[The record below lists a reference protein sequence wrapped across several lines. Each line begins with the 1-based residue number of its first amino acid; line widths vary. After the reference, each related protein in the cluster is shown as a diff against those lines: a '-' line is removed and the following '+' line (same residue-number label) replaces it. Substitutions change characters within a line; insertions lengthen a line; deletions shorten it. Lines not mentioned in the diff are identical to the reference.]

1 MDAASS
7 TSPQPGTGSSPTAGP
22 DLASILA
29 WMQQQQQQQQ
39 QLMQQSMQQQQ
50 MQMQQQQ
57 QQFLQS
63 MLAAQQQATVA
74 LLQQQAAPQGQPSAA
89 QLLTLS
95 SLGQLQPFAGKAS
108 TDGLAG
114 REWLARAEHYF
125 DAREAAL
132 NVQAAQSDGARLA
145 AARNALTDDALRWLL
160 ALPQQPSTWADF
172 RTKFI
177 ERFSS
182 VPAEQVREA
191 HLHRF
196 VEAARRLREKLS
208 AEGMQRYT
216 TVFLQHAGQVSA
228 TRMTDATK
236 RMLYAQGLPSKYAEL
251 VLTEDAKAQPPPLH
265 EIAQKVLAKATLK
278 AHATATIPGVATGAS
293 GSPPPTTMDID
304 AISLCATQFGVSR
317 DEAAAYL
324 EDTEGWQP
332 HDTDGKGAVASSSS
346 APPPGP
352 PPPTVEQILAAIDAR
367 YAGRGGKSNSQ
378 RRNVPAP
385 IRADVPQELA
395 EQRKQAGLC
404 VRCGVKKYE
413 GGKNGHNARTC
424 HAPVDRT
431 TSASD
436 GKRAAGL
443 F

>member
-1 MDAASS
+1 MDATSS
-7 TSPQPGTGSSPTAGP
+7 TSPQPGTSNPPAAGP
-22 DLASILA
+22 DLASMVA

-39 QLMQQSMQQQQ
+39 QQMQQYMQQQQ

-57 QQFLQS
+57 QQFLQT
-63 MLAAQQQATVA
+63 MLATQQQATAA

-114 REWLARAEHYF
+114 REWLASAEHYF
-125 DAREAAL
+125 AAREIAL
-132 NVQAAQSDGARLA
+132 NVQAPHGDAARLA
-145 AARNALTDDALRWLL
+145 TARNAFTDDALRWLL
-160 ALPQQPSTWADF
+160 ALPQPPATWAEF
-172 RTKFI
+172 RGQFT

-196 VEAARRLREKLS
+196 VEAARRIREKLS

-216 TVFLQHAGQVSA
+216 TVFLQHAGQISA
-228 TRMTDATK
+228 ARMTDATK
-236 RMLYAQGLPSKYAEL
+236 RTLYAQGLPSKYAEL

-265 EIAQKVLAKATLK
+265 EVAQKVLAKATLR
-278 AHATATIPGVATGAS
+278 AHATAAIPGAS
-293 GSPPPTTMDID
+293 PSSPHSPATMDID
-304 AISLCATQFGVSR
+304 AVSLCAVQFGVPR
-317 DEAAAYL
+317 EVAASYL
-324 EDTEGWQP
+324 EDAEGWQP
-332 HDTDGKGAVASSSS
+332 HDTASSSFTAPAPSTPATS
-346 APPPGP
+346 APPPSI
-352 PPPTVEQILAAIDAR
+352 EQLLAAMDAR
-367 YAGRGGKSNSQ
+367 YAGRGGKGNSQ

-385 IRADVPQELA
+385 IRADIPQELA

-413 GGKNGHNARTC
+413 GGMKGHNARTC
-424 HAPVDRT
+424 HAPVDKT
-431 TSASD
+431 TSAAD